1 MIGVRRGCR
10 VLGTATTRRIG
21 LLLAV
26 LIMGGFNDL
35 RAARGDDP
43 LPPARLLTEPHVPRK
58 ISQTANPLRDV
69 DDGGEMPPSATL
81 TPPTRGHLTDPDPAI
96 ENTKEPLVGI
106 VVEGNKTIDAD
117 EILKKIK
124 SRAGRP
130 PDPKTVKDDVRALYK
145 TRWFFQVEARIAADK
160 AGPSLVFKVVERPIL
175 KKVSYKGNKKIK
187 TKELSELTGLKEG
200 GAFDVGAN
208 KESARRIESHY
219 HEKGYIHAKVTL
231 EKGGSPDD
239 REVVFDVDEGPK
251 VHVDQIKFTGNKD
264 ISGGVL
270 RTQVKTK
277 KRFLWLFGGKFDPT
291 TIPEDIAALKHY
303 YHSLGY
309 FDVKI
314 VPKQGVSDD
323 QARVTLEYEI
333 EEGQRYKVNSVE
345 FMGNRVLSEEKLRT
359 ELKMLPGAFY
369 TERFMAADVDKM
381 SAQYGE
387 LGRIFAKVEPI
398 LRHHETPGIVDVVY
412 NIDESRPFRVGRI
425 RIHIEGDHPHTKESV
440 VLTRLRFRPGELAS
454 REKIKKSEQALRNAQ
469 VFAGQ
474 MPGTPGPHIDVKYPE
489 MDHKY
494 EGQGLAR
501 GQSDEDTAAPR
512 QTRRLIRKTGVSRGG
527 EIESGDEPGRP
538 TMPSEVNVGE
548 SYIFRGQNY
557 GNFDAS
563 PSSPAFDAPAF
574 GAEPLPSF
582 EDQPPGYLDY
592 DVNVSETQTGRLMFG
607 VGVNSNAGLIGN
619 FVLSESNFDL
629 FRPPTSMAD
638 LTNGTAWR
646 GGGQNFRIEATP
658 GTQLSR
664 YLVNWSDPYF
674 LEQNVS
680 LGVSGF
686 FYYRY
691 FPNWTEQRT
700 GGRVTVGRQFTPTTS
715 SSVAF
720 RVEDVFVSNPSIPTP
735 QPIASVLGPNL
746 LTTVSANIVHDT
758 RDSAFI
764 AGKGHYL
771 SLSYEQGY
779 GTFVYPRVDLDARQ
793 FFTLKERPDG
803 GNRHIVSTLGQVGW
817 MGSEAPF
824 FEKHFAGGFHSFRGF
839 AFYGV
844 TPVQLGSRVGGQFQ
858 ALGTLEYMVPV
869 TADDSIQLVAFSDM
883 GTVQNDVSLSEFRL
897 SVGGGVRL
905 TIPAM
910 GPTPIALDLGF
921 PIMRQSFETKQIFAF
936 YVGLQK

>member
-1 MIGVRRGCR
+1 MIGVQRACR
-10 VLGTATTRRIG
+10 VLGTATTRG
-21 LLLAV
+21 CAVVLAV
-26 LIMGGFNDL
+26 LIMSGFNDL
-35 RAARGDDP
+35 RPVRGEEP
-43 LPPARLLTEPHVPRK
+43 VPPARPLSTPRVPRK
-58 ISQTANPLRDV
+58 INQTANPLQDP
-69 DDGGEMPPSATL
+69 DDGGLMPPAAAVA
-81 TPPTRGHLTDPDPAI
+81 PPSRGHLTDPDPAI

-106 VVEGNKTIDAD
+106 VIEGNKTIDSD
-117 EILKKIK
+117 EILKLVK
-124 SRAGRP
+124 SRTGRP

-145 TRWFFQVEARIAADK
+145 TRWFFQVEARIAKDK
-160 AGPSLVFKVVERPIL
+160 AGPSLVFKVLERPIL
-175 KKVSYKGNKKIK
+175 KKVSYQGNKKIK

-231 EKGGSPDD
+231 AKGASPDD
-239 REVVFDVDEGPK
+239 REVLFDVNEGPK
-251 VHVDQIKFTGNKD
+251 VHVDQIKFTGNKE
-264 ISGGVL
+264 ISSGVL

-291 TIPEDIAALKHY
+291 TIPEDVAALKQY

-314 VPKQGVSDD
+314 VPKQGVSED
-323 QARVTLEYEI
+323 QARVTLEYEV
-333 EEGQRYKVNSVE
+333 EEGQRFKVNSVE
-345 FMGNRVLSEEKLRT
+345 FVGNRVLPEDKLRT
-359 ELKMLPGAFY
+359 DLRMLPGAYY

-425 RIHIEGDHPHTKESV
+425 RVHIEGDHPHTKESV

-474 MPGTPGPHIDVKYPE
+474 MPGSPGGPHIDVKYPE

-494 EGQGLAR
+494 EEPGLAR
-501 GQSDEDTAAPR
+501 GQSDDRPARAVRAAKPR
-512 QTRRLIRKTGVSRGG
+512 RAR
-527 EIESGDEPGRP
+527 
-538 TMPSEVNVGE
+538 MPSEVNPEE
-548 SYIFRGQNY
+548 SYIFRGQNF
-557 GNFDAS
+557 GDMNTP
-563 PSSPAFDAPAF
+563 PSSPAFDAPPF
-574 GAEPLPSF
+574 GSEPLPSF

-700 GGRVTVGRQFTPTTS
+700 GGRVTVGRQFSPTTS
-715 SSVAF
+715 ASVAL
-720 RVEDVFVSNPSIPTP
+720 RAENVFISNPSIPTP
-735 QPIASVLGPNL
+735 QPIASVLGQNL
-746 LTTVSANIVHDT
+746 LTTVSGNIVHDT

-779 GTFVYPRVDLDARQ
+779 GNFVYPRVDLDARQ

-803 GNRHIVSTLGQVGW
+803 GNRHIVSTLAQVGW
-817 MGSEAPF
+817 MGSQAPF

-858 ALGTLEYMVPV
+858 ALGTVEYMVPV
-869 TADDSIQLVAFSDM
+869 TADDSVQLVAFSDM
-883 GTVQNDVSLSEFRL
+883 GTVQDNVSLSEFRL

-921 PIMRQSFETKQIFAF
+921 PIMRQSFDTKQIFAF

>member
-1 MIGVRRGCR
+1 MTRGFA
-10 VLGTATTRRIG
+10 G
-21 LLLAV
+21 LLAV
-26 LIMGGFNDL
+26 LIMNGLNDL
-35 RAARGDDP
+35 RVVRGDEP
-43 LPPARLLTEPHVPRK
+43 LPPTRPLLSPRVPRK
-58 ISQTANPLRDV
+58 INQTASPLTDP
-69 DDGGEMPPSATL
+69 DDGGLMPPSTAVA
-81 TPPTRGHLTDPDPAI
+81 PPSRGHLTDPDPAI
-96 ENTKEPLVGI
+96 ENTTEPLVGI
-106 VVEGNKTIDAD
+106 VIEGNKTIEAD

-130 PDPKTVKDDVRALYK
+130 PDVKTIKDDVRALYK
-145 TRWFFQVEARIAADK
+145 TRWFFEVVPRIANDK
-160 AGPSLVFKVVERPIL
+160 AGPSLVFKVIERPIL

-187 TKELSELTGLKEG
+187 TKELTELTGLKEG

-231 EKGGSPDD
+231 EKGASPDD
-239 REVVFDVDEGPK
+239 REVLFDVHEGPK
-251 VHVDQIKFTGNKD
+251 VHVDQIRFSGNKE
-264 ISGGVL
+264 ISSGVL
-270 RTQVKTK
+270 RTHVKTK

-291 TIPEDIAALKHY
+291 TIPEDVSSLKQY

-333 EEGQRYKVNSVE
+333 EEGQRFKVRSIE
-345 FMGNRVLSEEKLRT
+345 FVGNRVLPEEKLRT
-359 ELKMLPGAFY
+359 DLRMLAGEY
-369 TERFMAADVDKM
+369 YNERFMAADVDKM

-412 NIDESRPFRVGRI
+412 NVDESRPFRVGRI
-425 RIHIEGDHPHTKESV
+425 RVHIEGDHPHTKESV

-469 VFAGQ
+469 VFAGA
-474 MPGTPGPHIDVKYPE
+474 MPGSPGGPHIDVKFPE
-489 MDHKY
+489 MDHKFD
-494 EGQGLAR
+494 ETGIAR
-501 GQSDEDTAAPR
+501 GQSGDRADQPRRANKPRSAAQPR
-512 QTRRLIRKTGVSRGG
+512 RAVQPVRAEKPPRALL
-527 EIESGDEPGRP
+527 
-538 TMPSEVNVGE
+538 PSEVNPEE

-557 GNFDAS
+557 GDGSVS
-563 PSSPAFDAPAF
+563 PSSPAFDEPAF
-574 GAEPLPSF
+574 GAEPLPPF

-715 SSVAF
+715 ASVAF
-720 RVEDVFVSNPSIPTP
+720 RAENVYISNPSIPTP

-746 LTTVSANIVHDT
+746 LTTVSGNIVHDT

-779 GTFVYPRVDLDARQ
+779 GNFVYPRVDLDARQ

-803 GNRHIVSTLGQVGW
+803 GNRHIFSTLAQVGW
-817 MGSEAPF
+817 MGSQAPF

-883 GTVQNDVSLSEFRL
+883 GTVQDNVSLSEFRL

-921 PIMRQSFETKQIFAF
+921 PIMKQSFDTKQIFAF